1 MYNVI
6 IIDEKQ
12 DTARDL
18 ESFVNWQNFDAKI
31 VAVFNN
37 SREAVNYLKKNE
49 VDIIVTDI
57 KMPKISGI
65 DIAKLCYTDYPDT
78 KIIFVSSARDFN
90 IARQALKYNVYY
102 YLLKPLNKKET
113 YETFEMLFETMFR
126 ENRRQS
132 DGDDQFVHARQEF
145 FSDLLIGRISTPDAL
160 NLQLS
165 TLGFPYGFSK
175 NGGFVINIH
184 IKNFTTY
191 LKKVWKYGQYRL
203 YNGIINIV
211 RDDNEDMF
219 AEFVRYSRHNI
230 EIIAV
235 VKNPSKIN
243 IDKYMTELKTTLYEI
258 LAVNTDVSVLYDFKT
273 LNDFVQQKLTPAS
286 NRNTDLEN
294 IPTKVMKYIEQNY
307 MNDISLSD
315 ISNFVALSRG
325 YFCAY
330 YKQKVGEN
338 FVDTLTRVRIEKAKE
353 ILKDSDTKVCS
364 VSEMVGYKSPS
375 YFHKTFKA
383 FTDLTPNEY
392 KAKYG
397 KKQTSA

>member
-18 ESFVNWQNFDAKI
+18 ENFVNWQNFDAKI
-31 VAVFNN
+31 VGVFNN
-37 SREAVNYLKKNE
+37 SRDALNYLKTNE

-57 KMPKISGI
+57 KMSKISGI
-65 DIAKLCYTDYPDT
+65 DIAKLCHTEYPDT
-78 KIIFVSSARDFN
+78 KIIFVSSTRDFN
-90 IARQALKYNVYY
+90 YARQALKYNVYY
-102 YLLKPLNKKET
+102 YLTKPLNKKET
-113 YETFEMLFETMFR
+113 YETFEGLFEAMFR
-126 ENRRQS
+126 ANRRQIDTS
-132 DGDDQFVHARQEF
+132 DQFTYARQEF
-145 FSDLLIGRISTPDAL
+145 FSDLLIGRISTLDAL

-184 IKNFTTY
+184 INNFTTY

-203 YNGIINIV
+203 YNAIMNIV
-211 RDDNEDMF
+211 HTDNEDMF
-219 AEFVRYSRHNI
+219 IEFVRYSRNNI
-230 EIIAV
+230 EIIAI
-235 VKNPSKIN
+235 VKNPVKTN
-243 IDKYMTELKTTLYEI
+243 IDRYMSELKTTLYEI
-258 LAVNTDVSVLYDFKT
+258 LSIHTDISVLYDFKT
-273 LNDFVQQKLTPAS
+273 LNDFIQQKFNPAS
-286 NRNTDLEN
+286 NRNAELEN
-294 IPTKVMKYIEQNY
+294 IPSKVMKYIEQNY

-338 FVDTLTRVRIEKAKE
+338 FIDTLTRVRIEKAKE

-375 YFHKTFKA
+375 YFHKTFKSY
-383 FTDLTPNEY
+383 TDLTPNEY
-392 KAKYG
+392 KAKFA
-397 KKQTSA
+397 KKHTTA